1 MTTIAFSYWLGGST
15 VRVTTRDVCKAL
27 WKHVMPVVIPLAPE
41 MADQVVKAM
50 CVLHSYLTQDGDNNV
65 QALLNA
71 GIEVR
76 NDGLQGLANV

>member
-1 MTTIAFSYWLGGST
+1 METCDACCHT
-15 VRVTTRDVCKAL
+15 
-27 WKHVMPVVIPLAPE
+27 LAPE

-50 CVLHSYLTQDGDNNV
+50 CDLHSYLTQDGDNNV

-76 NDGLQGLANV
+76 NDGLQDLANV

>member
-1 MTTIAFSYWLGGST
+1 
-15 VRVTTRDVCKAL
+15 
-27 WKHVMPVVIPLAPE
+27 

-76 NDGLQGLANV
+76 NDGLQDLANVWWYHATHAPIEVRNYFKDYFYSVNGMVLWQIKQHIYDLN